1 MRLSVTTACFLLLGM
16 AAIGCRPAAEPTS
29 TDVQAIQEPASQEP
43 TEVDLAMLRYDTG
56 DVKKWPDYQFPLEYS
71 FDVPEVPPEIV
82 GPFSSDDIP
91 AEE

>member
-1 MRLSVTTACFLLLGM
+1 M

-29 TDVQAIQEPASQEP
+29 TDMSVIQEPASQTP
-43 TEVDLAMLRYDTG
+43 TEVDLATLRYDTG
-56 DVKKWPDYQFPLEYS
+56 DVEKWPDYPFQLEYS